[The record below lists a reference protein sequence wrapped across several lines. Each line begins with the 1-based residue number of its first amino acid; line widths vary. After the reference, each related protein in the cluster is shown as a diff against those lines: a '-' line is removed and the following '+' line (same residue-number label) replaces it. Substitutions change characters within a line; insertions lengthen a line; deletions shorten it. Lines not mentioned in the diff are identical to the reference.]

1 MFKNVSKWLGVVDNT
16 EEEDTLVVNA
26 EGEEKVVEHQV
37 KSSENENEQKTQESE
52 SNTEN
57 KKEHDLISPETKQT
71 LEEVSAKAI
80 STAKEWGSYLYTF
93 GLQATEKVSEKAKE
107 ISKTVEEKTFLCDF
121 NKEQSDFVEEK
132 KEKDKKSE
140 AAVPPWVGYNE
151 EDAMKTQILA
161 LSQDKRNFLRNP
173 PTGIQFQFDFDSV
186 FPVAMA
192 TLQEDPNLQKMRFE
206 LVPKQV
212 KEEMFWRNYFYRVS
226 LIKQSTQLT
235 TLAQQSVSA
244 WKDGKPHGSRESLSS
259 SGKSSPK
266 PIKKADEEVIDAGSP
281 PQENEFVSD
290 TFQEEGHISDEDLK
304 KEMQMLGME
313 DDLKKDED
321 KKDEKKSDVPEWEEE
336 LQRELQEYEMVNDG
350 DDIDDPDIENEIL
363 KQIEQESAQT

>member
-16 EEEDTLVVNA
+16 EEEETLAVNA
-26 EGEEKVVEHQV
+26 KGEEKVVEHQV
-37 KSSENENEQKTQESE
+37 KPTDTVQNQNTQESE
-52 SNTEN
+52 SDTES
-57 KKEHDLISPETKQT
+57 KKENDLISPETKQT

-93 GLQATEKVSEKAKE
+93 GVHATEKVSEKAKE
-107 ISKTVEEKTFLCDF
+107 ITKSVEEKTFLHDF
-121 NKEQSDFVEEK
+121 NKEQLCFVEEK
-132 KEKDKKSE
+132 KERDKKSE

-151 EDAMKTQILA
+151 EDAMKSQILA

-206 LVPKQV
+206 LVPKQI

-235 TLAQQSVSA
+235 TLAQHS
-244 WKDGKPHGSRESLSS
+244 DGKSHGSRESLSS

-266 PIKKADEEVIDAGSP
+266 PIKKQDEEVNEASS

-290 TFQEEGHISDEDLK
+290 TFQDDGNISDEDLK

-321 KKDEKKSDVPEWEEE
+321 MKFEKPDVPEWEEE

-363 KQIEQESAQT
+363 KQIEQESSQT

>member
-1 MFKNVSKWLGVVDNT
+1 MFKNVTDHVSQWLGVIDNT
-16 EEEDTLVVNA
+16 KEEQTLAVTTEED
-26 EGEEKVVEHQV
+26 KVVETPVEV
-37 KSSENENEQKTQESE
+37 KSSDSESEQKSQENESKTE
-52 SNTEN
+52 
-57 KKEHDLISPETKQT
+57 KKENDDLISPETKQT

-93 GLQATEKVSEKAKE
+93 GLHATEKVTEKAKE
-107 ISKTVEEKTFLCDF
+107 ITKTVEEKTFIGDF
-121 NKEQSDFVEEK
+121 SKQQNEFVTEK

-140 AAVPPWVGYNE
+140 AALPPWIGYFE
-151 EDAMKTQILA
+151 EESMKSQILA

-173 PTGIQFQFDFDSV
+173 PTGIQFQFDFDTV
-186 FPVAMA
+186 YPVAMA
-192 TLQEDPNLQKMRFE
+192 TLQEDSNLQKMRFE
-206 LVPKQV
+206 LVPKQIN
-212 KEEMFWRNYFYRVS
+212 EETFWRNYFYRVS

-235 TLAQQSVSA
+235 TLAQQS
-244 WKDGKPHGSRESLSS
+244 DGKSHGSRESLTTS

-266 PIKKADEEVIDAGSP
+266 PIKKNDDEVIEAGS

-290 TFQEEGHISDEDLK
+290 TFQEEEHISDEDLK

-313 DDLKKDED
+313 DDLKKEED
-321 KKDEKKSDVPEWEEE
+321 KKGEKADVPEWEEE

-363 KQIEQESAQT
+363 KQIEQESAET